1 MIRRKMPIGIQD
13 FEKLRM
19 GNYIY
24 VDKTAYIYRL
34 AEYDS
39 PYFLARPRR
48 FGKSLFLST
57 LKAYFEGKRELF
69 EEAPGRSALAIA
81 GLEKDWV
88 RRPVFHF
95 DFASGVYTD
104 TAKLLSSIDFALR
117 GLEEQ
122 WGESHPND
130 TPPLR
135 LLGLIRRAYEKSGN
149 KVVVLVDEYD
159 KPLLETI
166 DKPPLNE
173 EMRGILKSF
182 YGVLKP
188 ADPMLRF
195 AFLTGVT
202 SDPNGSA
209 FSQVS
214 IFSDLNQLWDISME
228 DAYAGVC
235 GISAE
240 ELTGTFGPDIETL
253 AEKNGKTYDEALA
266 EMHKRYNGYHFSPGS
281 EGIFNPFS
289 VLNTL
294 VKRRF
299 EYYWFK
305 TGTPTFLVKTLKET
319 GFDLHRFSEGISIS
333 AQFVN
338 DYRAGSKNLTPL
350 LYQSGYLTIKDYDP
364 ESECY
369 TLGFPNQEVRYGFL
383 RELALLYTPSLY
395 ESQDFDILGFQEDL
409 CRGDAEAFMNRLRA
423 FIASI
428 PYDLKYDAEKYYQ
441 NIFY

>member
-1 MIRRKMPIGIQD
+1 
-13 FEKLRM
+13 
-19 GNYIY
+19 
-24 VDKTAYIYRL
+24 
-34 AEYDS
+34 
-39 PYFLARPRR
+39 
-48 FGKSLFLST
+48 
-57 LKAYFEGKRELF
+57 
-69 EEAPGRSALAIA
+69 
-81 GLEKDWV
+81 
-88 RRPVFHF
+88 
-95 DFASGVYTD
+95 
-104 TAKLLSSIDFALR
+104 
-117 GLEEQ
+117 
-122 WGESHPND
+122 
-130 TPPLR
+130 
-135 LLGLIRRAYEKSGN
+135 
-149 KVVVLVDEYD
+149 
-159 KPLLETI
+159 
-166 DKPPLNE
+166 
-173 EMRGILKSF
+173 
-182 YGVLKP
+182 
-188 ADPMLRF
+188 MLRF

-319 GFDLHRFSEGISIS
+319 GFDLHWFSEGISIS
-333 AQFVN
+333 AQFIN

-383 RELALLYTPSLY
+383 RELSLLYTPSLY

-409 CRGDAEAFMNRLRA
+409 CRGDAEAFMNRMKA

-441 NIFY
+441 NIFYLLFKLLGARVEAELRSARGRADAVVTTADRVFVFEFKLARETGKETELVESALNQIDSQGYLIPYSAGKRKLVKVGAAFNAETRSLAAWRIAEA